1 MQIAVS
7 DAKALLLDLVR
18 RAEAGEE
25 IILTRHGAPVARITT
40 VASTIAERRAA
51 IAEIQAAVAGKALPG
66 PPAERAADFLYD
78 ENGMPA

>member
-25 IILTRHGAPVARITT
+25 IVLTRHGEPVARITT
-40 VASTIAERRAA
+40 VTSTVAERRAA
-51 IAEIQAAVAGKALPG
+51 IAQAKTAAAVAVPG
-66 PPAERAADFLYD
+66 PSAARAADFLYD
-78 ENGMPA
+78 ENGMPG

>member
-25 IILTRHGAPVARITT
+25 IVLTRHGAPVARITT
-40 VASTIAERRAA
+40 VTSTAAERRAA
-51 IAEIQAAVAGKALPG
+51 IDEARKAAAVALPG
-66 PPAERAADFLYD
+66 PPAERAADFLFD
-78 ENGMPA
+78 ENGMPG